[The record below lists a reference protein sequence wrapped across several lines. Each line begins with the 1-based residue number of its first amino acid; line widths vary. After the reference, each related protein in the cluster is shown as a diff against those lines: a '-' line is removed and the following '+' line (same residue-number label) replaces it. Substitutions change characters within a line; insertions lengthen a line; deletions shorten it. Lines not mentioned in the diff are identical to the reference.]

1 MKVEKETKMNTDRVK
16 ELIRD
21 ISRTLQESSPSYG
34 TTAAQG
40 LAAGEME
47 ATGRIVAAMI
57 MSESKG
63 D

>member
-1 MKVEKETKMNTDRVK
+1 MNTDRVK

-47 ATGRIVAAMI
+47 ATGRIVAAI
-57 MSESKG
+57 ILSESKG